1 MGVNTSKVDPRFFVQ
16 KPVDHHH
23 HDSAID
29 EEEEEVSHYRGR
41 RESEDRPRR
50 STFEDREQDRR
61 RWEMERQ
68 QMLDKQYLEA
78 RARSRSRN
86 RSVELGRTASPLP

>member
-1 MGVNTSKVDPRFFVQ
+1 MGVNTSRVDPRFFVQ

-23 HDSAID
+23 DSAID
-29 EEEEEVSHYRGR
+29 DEEEEVPHYRGR
-41 RESEDRPRR
+41 TESDHRPRR

-86 RSVELGRTASPLP
+86 RSVELNRTVPPLH

>member
-1 MGVNTSKVDPRFFVQ
+1 MGINPSKVDPRFFVQ
-16 KPVDHHH
+16 KPVE

-29 EEEEEVSHYRGR
+29 DEEEEVHHYRGST
-41 RESEDRPRR
+41 ESDRPRR

-68 QMLDKQYLEA
+68 KMLDKQYLEA

-86 RSVELGRTASPLP
+86 RSVELNRTVPPLH